1 MRIFAF
7 LFAII
12 TVFTSFGINQAD
24 SVKVYFRAGHRQFD
38 PSLGENGMEMDHFID
53 KVREAAVAGDIE
65 YIEVRAYTSPDGTS
79 KANELLARNRCETIS
94 NYIIHQTGVSSD
106 LIRKYPLGI
115 AWDGLRELVKTTPD
129 VPSRDAILN
138 ILDNTPVW
146 VFDSHGK
153 IIDGRKSQLMWL
165 DRGNPYKWMIKHLFP
180 QLRNAVAITMVT
192 KGDNAELSEES
203 DKTNKLEVS
212 EESDKTD
219 KLEISEESDKTDKLK
234 LSPEFEKKVKQRF
247 ALKTNLLYDVVLMPN
262 LEFEWLIKKNWSVSI
277 EGDVAWWKFSF
288 DRIYRLAMVSPE
300 ARYHIRPRDYWHG
313 MYVGLFVGGG
323 LYQLENRHDGY
334 RGEGG
339 MAGLSFG
346 YMWPIGKHFSL
357 EAGVGAGYMHTRYKV
372 YRNED
377 DHKLYMSTKSL
388 NYFGPLKLKFTIAW
402 RFDIMTKTIK
412 VNSTL

>member
-7 LFAII
+7 LFAVI

-24 SVKVYFRAGHRQFD
+24 SVKVYFRAAHRQFD
-38 PSLGENGMEMDHFID
+38 PSLGENGMEMDHFIE

-94 NYIIHQTGVSSD
+94 NYIIDKAGISSD

-115 AWDGLRELVKTTPD
+115 AWDGLRELVETTPD

-192 KGDNAELSEES
+192 EGDNAELSEE
-203 DKTNKLEVS
+203 S

-219 KLEISEESDKTDKLK
+219 KLELSEE
-234 LSPEFEKKVKQRF
+234 
-247 ALKTNLLYDVVLMPN
+247 
-262 LEFEWLIKKNWSVSI
+262 
-277 EGDVAWWKFSF
+277 
-288 DRIYRLAMVSPE
+288 
-300 ARYHIRPRDYWHG
+300 
-313 MYVGLFVGGG
+313 
-323 LYQLENRHDGY
+323 
-334 RGEGG
+334 
-339 MAGLSFG
+339 
-346 YMWPIGKHFSL
+346 
-357 EAGVGAGYMHTRYKV
+357 
-372 YRNED
+372 
-377 DHKLYMSTKSL
+377 
-388 NYFGPLKLKFTIAW
+388 
-402 RFDIMTKTIK
+402 
-412 VNSTL
+412 